1 VEGTDVTLTEI
12 RDELLSQHA
21 GLRGRLE
28 AVRLA
33 TNLWARGEVLQ
44 AQVRG
49 ELAGLADALRSH
61 NLREEGALRELVRTV
76 DAWGPARLEIMEEA
90 HVREHH
96 HLVEA
101 LLAIGEAQDRRDAI
115 AELDRFRTRLLEHMA
130 REEEAFLNASVLRED
145 DLAIDAQ
152 GG

>member
-1 VEGTDVTLTEI
+1 MTSAEI

-21 GLRGRLE
+21 ALRGRLE
-28 AVRLA
+28 AARLA
-33 TNLWARGEVLQ
+33 VNRWASGEAPQ
-44 AQVRG
+44 ARVRE
-49 ELAGLADALRSH
+49 ELAGLASALRSH
-61 NLREEGALRELVRTV
+61 NLREEGALRELIRAV

-96 HLVEA
+96 HLFEA
-101 LLAIGEAQDRRDAI
+101 LLAVGEARDPRDGVG
-115 AELDRFRTRLLEHMA
+115 ELERLRTRLLEHMA
-130 REEEAFLNASVLRED
+130 REEEAFLNASVLRDD